1 MNGALI
7 VQLRQRSVEG
17 REAAASGTAGQEGA
31 ERLDVEE
38 IAALDSLQR
47 RAQALGAEE
56 LGQVEQGAVQRR
68 DRDPVDRRAVAGVEP
83 AGGVAADPVDSVRSR
98 CGDVDHA
105 RRSVSQLPQR
115 RRRVVTQQ

>member
-47 RAQALGAEE
+47 RAQALGLRSSARSSRVRFSDVT
-56 LGQVEQGAVQRR
+56 GIPSIV
-68 DRDPVDRRAVAGVEP
+68 
-83 AGGVAADPVDSVRSR
+83 VRSR
-98 CGDVDHA
+98 GSSLRVAWQRIPSILCVPGAVTSIMPA
-105 RRSVSQLPQR
+105 GAFRSSHSAAAAW
-115 RRRVVTQQ
+115 